1 MKVFLDI
8 NIILDFLL
16 KRAPFD
22 EDAIEIFK
30 LLYKKDINGF
40 VSAIGYTQI
49 GYFLQKFT
57 GKPTTKGILRDLNRL
72 LTTVTVD
79 NRIIEEAID
88 SDITDF
94 EDAIQIASAL
104 SITGLHSIITRDKK
118 DFKSPQ
124 ILIQSPKEFLNA
136 FKNYHE

>member
-22 EDAIEIFK
+22 EEAIEIFK

-40 VSAIGYTQI
+40 VSAISYTQI

-57 GKPTTKGILRDLNRL
+57 GKSAAKGILRDLNRL

-79 NRIIEEAID
+79 NRIIEEALD

-104 SITGLHSIITRDKK
+104 SVTGLHSVITREKK
-118 DFKSPQ
+118 DFKSSP

>member
-40 VSAIGYTQI
+40 VSAISYTQI

-57 GKPTTKGILRDLNRL
+57 GKPAAKGILRDLNRL

-79 NRIIEEAID
+79 NRTIEEALD

-104 SITGLHSIITRDKK
+104 SVTGLHSVITRDKK
-118 DFKSPQ
+118 DFKSSQ